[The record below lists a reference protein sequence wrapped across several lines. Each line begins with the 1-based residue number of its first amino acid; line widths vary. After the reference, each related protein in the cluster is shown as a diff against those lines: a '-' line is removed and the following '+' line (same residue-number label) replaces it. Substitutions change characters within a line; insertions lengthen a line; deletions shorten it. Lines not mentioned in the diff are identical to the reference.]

1 MNYSS
6 QMLLLLYMGEKSLPP
21 QSQFLSVHSACAYEL
36 VWGGAGGSFLMKVW
50 GFILLCPEMMKNGF
64 GLLLL
69 SSLWVRLHQKTG
81 EVDLF
86 LTTQPHMS

>member
-50 GFILLCPEMMKNGF
+50 GFILLCPEMMAKKF
-64 GLLLL
+64 LSSS